1 MMRRPGAGRRSARS
15 RPPGDDAVLRV
26 LMVTPHSPLEH
37 GGVERHVMEVS
48 RRLVQR
54 GVEVVVLCGDS
65 SGDALGERRHEGVT
79 IRAVRAWPARRDYY
93 LAPGV
98 WREMAREPWDVIHI
112 QSYHTLVT
120 PLAMIRALTLKVP
133 YVVTFHGGGHSSP
146 LRHRMRGLQR
156 RAMRQLFARASRLVA
171 TARFE
176 IEEYGG
182 ELRLPP
188 ASFVLIP
195 NGSDLTPGAAPA
207 PAPKTGDALLGSI
220 GRLERYKGHHRVI
233 AALPHVHRT
242 RPDVRLL
249 IVGTGPYEDALRRL
263 AADLGVASQ
272 VQFTQISPAD
282 REGMVDLLERISL
295 VVLLSDFETHPMVAL
310 EAANAGRP
318 LLVADRAGLGE
329 LAQDGVA
336 RAVAPD
342 DPPEAIARA
351 IIEEL
356 EQPHTPRAPQL
367 TSWDECTDA
376 LLELYRTIR

>member
-1 MMRRPGAGRRSARS
+1 MPVRAARTLTARLPARADAG
-15 RPPGDDAVLRV
+15 PLRV

-48 RRLVQR
+48 RRLVKR
-54 GVEVVVLCGDS
+54 DVEVVVLCGDS
-65 SGDALGERRHEGVT
+65 TGNAVGEHHHEGVT

-98 WREMAREPWDVIHI
+98 WREIARETWDIIHI

-120 PLAMIRALTLKVP
+120 PLAMIRALTLGIP

-146 LRHRMRGLQR
+146 LRNRMRGAQR
-156 RAMRQLFARASRLVA
+156 RAMRQLFARASKLIA

-176 IEEYGG
+176 IEEYGR
-182 ELRLPP
+182 ELRLP
-188 ASFVLIP
+188 AESFVLIP
-195 NGSDLTPGAAPA
+195 NGSDLMPGLVPVRARE
-207 PAPKTGDALLGSI
+207 TGDALLASI

-233 AALPHVHRT
+233 AALPHVLKA

-249 IVGTGPYEDALRRL
+249 IIGTGPYEPTLRRM
-263 AADLGVASQ
+263 AVDLGVASD
-272 VQFTQISPAD
+272 VEFTQISPSD
-282 REGMVDLLERISL
+282 RKGMVDALRRISL

-310 EAANAGRP
+310 EAAAVGRP
-318 LLVADRAGLGE
+318 LLVAGRAGLSA
-329 LAQDGVA
+329 LAEDGIA

-351 IIEEL
+351 IVEEL
-356 EQPHTPRAPQL
+356 EHPRIAKASRL
-367 TSWDECTDA
+367 TSWDECTAA
-376 LLELYRTIR
+376 LLELYERVR